1 MIDLEKML
9 PSNHIMR
16 CAICGIPITKEND
29 SGGEIFVGDG
39 KYSQPICGWCDSER
53 YGDNVEMQ
61 KEEITN
67 ALSKD

>member
-29 SGGEIFVGDG
+29 SGWEIFVGDG
-39 KYSQPICGWCDSER
+39 KYSQPICCWCDIDYSKE
-53 YGDNVEMQ
+53 GSKEKDN
-61 KEEITN
+61 N